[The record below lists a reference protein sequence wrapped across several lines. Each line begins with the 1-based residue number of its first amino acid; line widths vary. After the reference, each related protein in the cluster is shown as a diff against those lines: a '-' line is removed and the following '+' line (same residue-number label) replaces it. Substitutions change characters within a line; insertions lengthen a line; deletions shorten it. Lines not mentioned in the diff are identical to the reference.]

1 MFPMPVTLLKISII
15 VNIKTKLFWAIAMN
29 KDHTTSKTGTVIKDY
44 LHSPDIRLSKSNDNN
59 HRLLPYPMHDLQVG
73 EDLCQVYEIPES
85 EMQAVLDEINPHHLI
100 ETLNAEDLYLD
111 AMKDE
116 TFLLKQ
122 AMIIRFEDTNLIVSP
137 WFAEYGSS
145 WHWCL
150 KWRPGLHGW
159 GHPR

>member
-1 MFPMPVTLLKISII
+1 MMG
-15 VNIKTKLFWAIAMN
+15 N
-29 KDHTTSKTGTVIKDY
+29 KNMTKDY
-44 LHSPDIRLSKSNDNN
+44 LHNPDILLHKTNENN
-59 HRLLPYPMHDLQVG
+59 HRLLPYPTHNLQIG
-73 EDLCQVYEIPES
+73 DYICQVYEIPETD
-85 EMQAVLDEINPHHLI
+85 MQIVLDEINPHYLI
-100 ETLNAEDLYLD
+100 IKLDAHDLYLD

-116 TFLLKQ
+116 TFYLKD
-122 AMIIRFEDTNLIVSP
+122 AMIIRFEDTNHIVSP